1 MALLEDIKLT
11 LRISHNL
18 LDEEIQ
24 DEITSARQEMVR
36 AGVNSSVATT
46 QDGENNLLVEQ
57 AIKVYVLMLHEM
69 DVKRREGYE
78 ESFKNQLDNLRKSYP
93 ASGVS

>member
-1 MALLEDIKLT
+1 MDLEDPTHRGRKNHI
-11 LRISHNL
+11 L
-18 LDEEIQ
+18 LDAEIQ

-69 DVKRREGYE
+69 DVKRREGYA
-78 ESFKNQLDNLRKSYP
+78 ESFKYQLDNLRKSYP